1 MWWGKRVSSVTGCW
15 MLDTGCWILDIVR
28 KKINAIMQ
36 KSNIL
41 CATLFLSAFVAE
53 KQTLQ

>member
-1 MWWGKRVSSVTGCW
+1 VLLDAGCW
-15 MLDTGCWILDIVR
+15 MLDTGCWILDMVR